1 MEQRTTRPSGL
12 SSDELRRKK
21 TSFTLDLASSK
32 TPATSHT
39 VASKP
44 KQDVGRDAAVLAS
57 PDVGLLALATPDLER
72 FILQQAYGAATATAG
87 ATTPPG
93 AAAASIVTTPTQVL
107 FPRSVTEEQEAY
119 ARGFLDAL
127 MELQRQRQQAA
138 ASPMVQVVPDHRA
151 TFLLPCASPSDE
163 RSASLYTTLT
173 SVPPRTTAV
182 TSAASEMIPVRPL
195 PSLPELIPVVSAAP
209 PLPPPFSGVRP
220 STLNLSPVARRSAV
234 VPSFDVKRIPPFYDD
249 CETLDLSPSGRYANR
264 TLEHSTAQKPPTS
277 SPTTLSKS
285 SVSQLPVPAPASDSS
300 TTNSVGEVEMKTVN
314 VPVVTINHML
324 EKPIITISEA
334 PSMETGAHAV
344 AVEGHQEQ
352 QPMTMDVT
360 EGSSSGNSTLLMSPI
375 DMSAQEQAKIERKR
389 EKNRYAAQKCRML
402 KLERID
408 QLQQRVNE
416 LKAQNAQLA
425 NNASTLCDQVN
436 RLRQMIVEHVE
447 GGCQVM
453 MVHSANT

>member
-1 MEQRTTRPSGL
+1 MDHRTARPSVL

-21 TSFTLDLASSK
+21 TSFTLDLASAK
-32 TPATSHT
+32 TSTTAQT
-39 VASKP
+39 AINKP
-44 KQDVGRDAAVLAS
+44 KQDVVRDGSILAS

-72 FILQQAYGAATATAG
+72 FILQQAYGAATAG

-138 ASPMVQVVPDHRA
+138 ASPMVQVVPDPRA
-151 TFLLPCASPSDE
+151 AFLLPCASPSDE

-173 SVPPRTTAV
+173 SVPRTTAV
-182 TSAASEMIPVRPL
+182 TSAASEAIPIRP
-195 PSLPELIPVVSAAP
+195 LPELIPVASAAP
-209 PLPPPFSGVRP
+209 PLPPPPPFTGLRP

-249 CETLDLSPSGRYANR
+249 SETLDLSPSGRYANR
-264 TLEHSTAQKPPTS
+264 TLEHTTAQKPS
-277 SPTTLSKS
+277 SSTAALSSKVSVSLLPGSDCLNTNSDVNEVKTLNVSQEQMPQKQNIVESES
-285 SVSQLPVPAPASDSS
+285 SVAIGVHPVE
-300 TTNSVGEVEMKTVN
+300 VGDEEQRPMSMDV
-314 VPVVTINHML
+314 
-324 EKPIITISEA
+324 SEA
-334 PSMETGAHAV
+334 SNGTNA
-344 AVEGHQEQ
+344 
-352 QPMTMDVT
+352 
-360 EGSSSGNSTLLMSPI
+360 LLMSPI
-375 DMSAQEQAKIERKR
+375 DMSAQEQAKLERKR

-425 NNASTLCDQVN
+425 SNASALCEQVN

>member
-1 MEQRTTRPSGL
+1 MDRTARPSAL

-21 TSFTLDLASSK
+21 TSFTLDLASTK
-32 TPATSHT
+32 TSATAQT
-39 VASKP
+39 ATNRP
-44 KQDVGRDAAVLAS
+44 KQDTTRDGSVLAS

-72 FILQQAYGAATATAG
+72 FILQQTYGAATAG

-93 AAAASIVTTPTQVL
+93 AAAASIVTTPSQVL

-138 ASPMVQVVPDHRA
+138 ASPLVQVVPDPRA
-151 TFLLPCASPSDE
+151 AFLLPCASPSDE

-173 SVPPRTTAV
+173 SVPRSTAV
-182 TSAASEMIPVRPL
+182 TSTASEVIPIRP
-195 PSLPELIPVVSAAP
+195 LPELIPVASAAP
-209 PLPPPFSGVRP
+209 PPPPFSGVRP

-234 VPSFDVKRIPPFYDD
+234 VSSFDVKRIPPFYDD
-249 CETLDLSPSGRYANR
+249 SETLDLSPSGRYASR
-264 TLEHSTAQKPPTS
+264 LLEHSTVQKPTNSTPTAV
-277 SPTTLSKS
+277 SKS
-285 SVSQLPVPAPASDSS
+285 YVSQLPASDCSNTNS
-300 TTNSVGEVEMKTVN
+300 TTDEAKTVN
-314 VPVVTINHML
+314 VPVVSQDQVL
-324 EKPIITISEA
+324 EKQDVAKPESSVE
-334 PSMETGAHAV
+334 SGVHAI
-344 AVEGHQEQ
+344 GQ
-352 QPMTMDVT
+352 QQMTMDVS
-360 EGSSSGNSTLLMSPI
+360 EGSSGPSSLLMCPI
-375 DMSAQEQAKIERKR
+375 DMSAQEQAKVERKR

-408 QLQQRVNE
+408 QLQRRVNE
-416 LKAQNAQLA
+416 LKAENAQLA
-425 NNASTLCDQVN
+425 SNASTLCEQVN

>member
-1 MEQRTTRPSGL
+1 MDSRTVRPSGL

-32 TPATSHT
+32 TSTTAQTATN
-39 VASKP
+39 KP
-44 KQDVGRDAAVLAS
+44 KQDVVRDGSVLAS

-72 FILQQAYGAATATAG
+72 FILQQAYGAATAG

-138 ASPMVQVVPDHRA
+138 ASPLVQVVPDHRA
-151 TFLLPCASPSDE
+151 AFLLPCASPSDE

-173 SVPPRTTAV
+173 SVPRTVAV
-182 TSAASEMIPVRPL
+182 TSATSEVNPVRP
-195 PSLPELIPVVSAAP
+195 LPELIPVASAAP
-209 PLPPPFSGVRP
+209 PPPPPPPFSGLRP

-249 CETLDLSPSGRYANR
+249 SETLDLSPSGRYASR
-264 TLEHSTAQKPPTS
+264 TLEHSTVQKPPST
-277 SPTTLSKS
+277 SPTPSSKS
-285 SVSQLPVPAPASDSS
+285 SVSQLPAAAPDCSN
-300 TTNSVGEVEMKTVN
+300 TNSVTGEVKTVN
-314 VPVVTINHML
+314 VPVVSQDRVPEKQDVARL
-324 EKPIITISEA
+324 ESSIETEA
-334 PSMETGAHAV
+334 PAAAV
-344 AVEGHQEQ
+344 GSQA
-352 QPMTMDVT
+352 QPQMMMDVT
-360 EGSSSGNSTLLMSPI
+360 EGISSNNTLLMCPI
-375 DMSAQEQAKIERKR
+375 DMSAQEQAKLERKR

-408 QLQQRVNE
+408 QLQRRVNE

-425 NNASTLCDQVN
+425 SNASTLCDQVN

>member
-1 MEQRTTRPSGL
+1 MEQRTARPSGL

-32 TPATSHT
+32 TSATAHT
-39 VASKP
+39 IASKP
-44 KQDVGRDAAVLAS
+44 KQDVGRDGAILAS

-72 FILQQAYGAATATAG
+72 FILQQAYGAATAG

-107 FPRSVTEEQEAY
+107 FPRSVTDEQEAY

-138 ASPMVQVVPDHRA
+138 ASPKVQVVPDHRA
-151 TFLLPCASPSDE
+151 AFLLPCASPSDE

-173 SVPPRTTAV
+173 SIPPRTAVV
-182 TSAASEMIPVRPL
+182 TSAGSEAIPVRPV
-195 PSLPELIPVVSAAP
+195 PELISVVSAAP
-209 PLPPPFSGVRP
+209 PPPPPPLFSGVRP

-249 CETLDLSPSGRYANR
+249 CETLDLSPSGRYASR
-264 TLEHSTAQKPPTS
+264 TLEHCNNTVQKLPTS
-277 SPTTLSKS
+277 SPTASSKS
-285 SVSQLPVPAPASDSS
+285 VVSQMPVLESDCSM
-300 TTNSVGEVEMKTVN
+300 TNSVADVEMKMVN
-314 VPVVTINHML
+314 VPVVKVDHVP
-324 EKPIITISEA
+324 EKPVITISE
-334 PSMETGAHAV
+334 SSSVETGAHAV
-344 AVEGHQEQ
+344 AVEDHQEQ
-352 QPMTMDVT
+352 QPMMLDIT
-360 EGSSSGNSTLLMSPI
+360 EGSSSGNNTLLMCPI
-375 DMSAQEQAKIERKR
+375 DMSAQEQAKLERKR

-416 LKAQNAQLA
+416 LKAENAQLA
-425 NNASTLCDQVN
+425 NSASTLCDQVN

>member
-1 MEQRTTRPSGL
+1 MDRTARPSAL

-21 TSFTLDLASSK
+21 TSFTLDLASTK
-32 TPATSHT
+32 TSTTAQTT
-39 VASKP
+39 TSKP
-44 KQDVGRDAAVLAS
+44 KQDVVRDGSVLAS

-72 FILQQAYGAATATAG
+72 FILQQAYGAATAG

-138 ASPMVQVVPDHRA
+138 ASPLVQVVPDPRA
-151 TFLLPCASPSDE
+151 AFLLPCASPSDE
-163 RSASLYTTLT
+163 RSAGLYTTLT
-173 SVPPRTTAV
+173 SVPRTTAV
-182 TSAASEMIPVRPL
+182 TSAASEVVPVKTL
-195 PSLPELIPVVSAAP
+195 LELIPVASAAP
-209 PLPPPFSGVRP
+209 PPPPPPPFSGLRP
-220 STLNLSPVARRSAV
+220 STLNLSPIARRSAV
-234 VPSFDVKRIPPFYDD
+234 VPAFDVKRIPPFYDD
-249 CETLDLSPSGRYANR
+249 SETLDLSPSGRYASR
-264 TLEHSTAQKPPTS
+264 TLEHSTAQKPISRTPAPS
-277 SPTTLSKS
+277 SKS
-285 SVSQLPVPAPASDSS
+285 SVSQIAVSECSN
-300 TTNSVGEVEMKTVN
+300 TNYAADEVKTVN
-314 VPVVTINHML
+314 VAVVTQDHVR
-324 EKPIITISEA
+324 EKQDISE
-334 PSMETGAHAV
+334 PESSDGTGVHAV
-344 AVEGHQEQ
+344 GVGGQEQ
-352 QPMTMDVT
+352 LQMTMDVS
-360 EGSSSGNSTLLMSPI
+360 EGSSGTDALLMCPI
-375 DMSAQEQAKIERKR
+375 DMSAQEQAKLERKR

-425 NNASTLCDQVN
+425 SNASTLCDQVN

>member
-1 MEQRTTRPSGL
+1 MDRAARPSAL

-21 TSFTLDLASSK
+21 TSFTLDLASAK
-32 TPATSHT
+32 TPTQS
-39 VASKP
+39 ASSRP
-44 KQDVGRDAAVLAS
+44 KQDVVRDGSVLAS

-72 FILQQAYGAATATAG
+72 FILQQAYGAATAG

-138 ASPMVQVVPDHRA
+138 ASPMIQVVPDPRA
-151 TFLLPCASPSDE
+151 AFLLPCASPSDE

-173 SVPPRTTAV
+173 SVPRPTAV
-182 TSAASEMIPVRPL
+182 TSVASEVMPIRP
-195 PSLPELIPVVSAAP
+195 LPELIPVASTAP
-209 PLPPPFSGVRP
+209 PPPPPPPPFSGVRP

-234 VPSFDVKRIPPFYDD
+234 VQPYDIKKIPPFVNDA
-249 CETLDLSPSGRYANR
+249 ETLDLSPSGRYASR
-264 TLEHSTAQKPPTS
+264 TLEHITTAHRPTS
-277 SPTTLSKS
+277 STLVPSSKA
-285 SVSQLPVPAPASDSS
+285 VISQVLESDYSMV
-300 TTNSVGEVEMKTVN
+300 NSGAGEVKEVSLPTM
-314 VPVVTINHML
+314 
-324 EKPIITISEA
+324 S
-334 PSMETGAHAV
+334 
-344 AVEGHQEQ
+344 QEQ
-352 QPMTMDVT
+352 VPEQQDVEKLELSAETVVHPVGGQGQLQTTMDVS
-360 EGSSSGNSTLLMSPI
+360 EGSSGTDTFLMCPI
-375 DMSAQEQAKIERKR
+375 DMSAQEQAKLERKR

-402 KLERID
+402 KLDRID
-408 QLQQRVNE
+408 RLQRRVDE

-425 NNASTLCDQVN
+425 SSASSLCEQVS